1 MKSTDNIPL
10 HCFPIDYKIDTAKLY
25 ESVVILFQ
33 RLGSSIQEVND
44 ILKKQKAFAIN
55 LTHLPNLTGDA
66 RWKAHTGTHDLVKKE
81 GVKEGDFVEVL
92 AELEGLYLGQVFND
106 ILRIHGKPF
115 QGRTQLSWRG
125 AGSLYQFHTDPH
137 TANRY
142 HVPIV
147 TNDKCYWVFKN
158 KEEFIKVTMPAD
170 GRAWYVDPTKLK
182 HTFINDSNEARLHLL
197 MTSEI

>member
-1 MKSTDNIPL
+1 L
-10 HCFPIDYKIDTAKLY
+10 
-25 ESVVILFQ
+25 ESVEILFQ
-33 RLGSSIQEVND
+33 KLGSSCEEVDN

-55 LTHLPNLTGDA
+55 LTHLPHLTGDA
-66 RWKAHTGTHDLVKKE
+66 RRNTYTGDHRSVKKQ
-81 GVKEGDFVEVL
+81 GVNEGDFVEML

-125 AGSLYQFHTDPH
+125 PGSFYQFHTDPH
-137 TANRY
+137 TAYRY

-158 KEEFIKVTMPAD
+158 KEQLIKLLMPAD
-170 GRAWYVDPTKLK
+170 GRAWYLDPTKIK
-182 HTFINDSNEARLHLL
+182 HTFINDSNTARLHLL